1 MLDNVLQ
8 SLKLTQFSKGVN
20 DSLEKVVPR
29 AAADYGQQQNIDK
42 VSSYKSHNFNL
53 GFLTRESLKDSY

>member
-8 SLKLTQFSKGVN
+8 SLKLTQFLRGVN
-20 DSLEKVVPR
+20 DSLEKVVPG

-42 VSSYKSHNFNL
+42 VSSHKSHNFNL
-53 GFLTRESLKDSY
+53 GFLTKQVLKGSY

>member
-20 DSLEKVVPR
+20 DSLEKLVPR
-29 AAADYGQQQNIDK
+29 AVADYGQQQNIDK

-53 GFLTRESLKDSY
+53 GFLTKESLKDSY